1 MKYIIYTPVSD
12 IKKTQERTGKEAW
25 PLYHA
30 RLYQLSY
37 QAIWELVIMCVC
49 VFMITRRRWK

>member
-1 MKYIIYTPVSD
+1 MKYIIFAPVSD

-49 VFMITRRRWK
+49 VCVHDNP